1 MGGMTE
7 IDWKYE
13 ALLRHENADEAFLVT
28 LGKEAKASYELAK
41 SFLEQ
46 LERINNRLLLNRP
59 SAEDERL
66 YRSCIKIAK
75 EDLEDKHQR
84 LTTLR
89 RYYKEL
95 IDAMK
100 PSQEDQKSPQTFRF
114 STGSATDSTKDKSSQ

>member
-1 MGGMTE
+1 ME

-13 ALLRHENADEAFLVT
+13 AQLRHENPDETFLIK
-28 LGKEAKASYELAK
+28 LGKEAKASYDLAK

-59 SAEDERL
+59 PAEDERL
-66 YRSCIKIAK
+66 YRRCIKIAK
-75 EDLEDKHQR
+75 EDLDDKHQR

-95 IDAMK
+95 IDDMK
-100 PSQEDQKSPQTFRF
+100 PKPEGRKSQQGFRF